1 MRIHLQHKPWITGKL
16 KYYISKPQQ
25 AFTRLGKDEV
35 VYKFWCEKVQHS
47 IKYARRHYHTRK
59 VENIAHLNSAK
70 WWKQIKQLTGQTP
83 VQIEWFKRFIG
94 PDHPGQFQD
103 CLALANGIN
112 DFFVSITD

>member
-1 MRIHLQHKPWITGKL
+1 M
-16 KYYISKPQQ
+16 
-25 AFTRLGKDEV
+25 
-35 VYKFWCEKVQHS
+35 
-47 IKYARRHYHTRK
+47 KYARRHYYTHK
-59 VENIAHLNSAK
+59 FEDLVQLNSAK

-83 VQIEWFKRFIG
+83 DQSEWFHRFIG